1 MAAHFQARN
10 MNSACTHVWPNM
22 LCICQEQQHPASTS
36 ATPPGIAPPVP
47 CGITFNT
54 HHLMC
59 CWLQARVFSL
69 KTDLEARIRRA
80 DDITSAF
87 AHFKHEICLIA
98 EHSKTGKTVN
108 NKVLAALEERGA

>member
-1 MAAHFQARN
+1 M
-10 MNSACTHVWPNM
+10 
-22 LCICQEQQHPASTS
+22 
-36 ATPPGIAPPVP
+36 
-47 CGITFNT
+47 
-54 HHLMC
+54 
-59 CWLQARVFSL
+59 FSL